1 MPKFILYLLLA
12 TGTIPVLAQNTL
24 IGKVV
29 DQATQ
34 EPLIGATVYLPDL
47 RRGAATNAAGSF
59 QIRNLPRGRFLVQIS
74 YVGYVTTARP
84 VSIDGESKI
93 DFPLSSSATEINT
106 VIITGVSASTE
117 MRRNPV
123 PTSVINNKQLNQRSA
138 SNIIDAIAHAPGI
151 SQISTGAAISK
162 PVIRGLSANRVVT
175 LNNGMRQ
182 EGQQW
187 GDEHGIEIDEAS
199 VDRAEIVKG
208 PGSIMYGSDAMAG
221 VINFIAADPVEEG
234 KIVGSLSTGYQ
245 TNNRLQAYSL
255 FNAGNINGFNW
266 QARISSK
273 QASNYRNR
281 YDGPVYNS
289 GFSEL
294 NGSGYIG
301 LNKSWGFSHLNFSTF
316 NQEVGLVEGER
327 DENGNFLKI
336 LPESDT
342 STIEMPV
349 TPADLKG
356 FDLNIPKQSINHR
369 RIASQNNFIIGASR
383 LAVNVDWQQN
393 LRKEYGNALNENE
406 KSLFFDLQTI
416 SYDAKYFLPEVN
428 GWETTF
434 GLNGMQQ
441 QNKNKGVEFLIPEY
455 HLQDAGVFG
464 FTKKTVGHLNV
475 SGGLRFDQRWLTA
488 DALYLDENETPIAK
502 PNDAS
507 EPKFAGFK
515 SKFSNVSGS
524 LGGTYDFSEKVS
536 VKVNAA
542 RGFRAP
548 NISELAANGIHEG
561 TIRYEV
567 GNPNLKPE
575 TSFQV
580 DAGVNVNTEHVTFGV
595 SGFHNAIQ
603 QYIFAEKLASRFGGD
618 SLSGDPD
625 DLAPTFK
632 YGQGNARLVG
642 GEISLDI
649 HPHPLD
655 WLHFEN
661 SFSLVRAT
669 QTHQPDS
676 TRNLPFIPA
685 PRMQSEIRIN
695 LKKTGQL
702 FRNVYARLE
711 LEHNF
716 RQNRFYGAFG
726 TETATPAYSLL
737 NGGFGT
743 DIINNK
749 RTLATLYFTANNLFD
764 AAYQNHL
771 SRLKYAAV
779 NEATGRRGVFNMGRN
794 FGVRLIIPITFNL
807 HPQT

>member
-1 MPKFILYLLLA
+1 MPKLILYILFFIA
-12 TGTIPVLAQNTL
+12 AVPALAQNTL
-24 IGKVV
+24 TGKVI

-47 RRGAATNAAGSF
+47 RRGAASNSTGDF
-59 QIRNLPRGRFLVQIS
+59 QIRNLPQGRFLVQIS
-74 YVGYVTTARP
+74 YVGFVTTAR
-84 VSIDGESKI
+84 SITINGDTKI
-93 DFPLSSSATEINT
+93 NFPLSSSATEINT

-123 PTSVINNKQLNQRSA
+123 PTSVINSQQLNQRSA

-234 KIVGSLSTGYQ
+234 RIVSSLTSGYQ
-245 TNNRLQAYSL
+245 TNNRLQTYSL

-266 QARISSK
+266 QARLSSK
-273 QASNYRNR
+273 QAGNYRNR

-289 GFSEL
+289 GFNEL

-301 LNKSWGFSHLNFSTF
+301 LNKSWGFSHLNFSSF
-316 NQEVGLVEGER
+316 NQEIGLVEGER

-336 LPESDT
+336 WPESD
-342 STIEMPV
+342 STTTELPV

-356 FDLNIPKQSINHR
+356 YHLDIPRQSINHR
-369 RIASQNNFIIGASR
+369 RIALQNNFILGASR
-383 LAVNVDWQQN
+383 LAVNVDYQQN
-393 LRKEYGNALNENE
+393 LRKEYGNALDENE
-406 KSLFFDLQTI
+406 KSLFFDLQTV

-434 GLNGMQQ
+434 GLSGMQQ
-441 QNKNKGVEFLIPEY
+441 RNKNKGIEFLIPEY
-455 HLQDAGVFG
+455 RLQDAGVFG
-464 FTKKTVGHLNV
+464 FTKKTFGHLNI

-488 DALYLDENETPIAK
+488 DALYLNENEVPV
-502 PNDAS
+502 PNSTDAS
-507 EPKFAGFK
+507 FIKFMGFK
-515 SKFSNVSGS
+515 TNFSNISGS

-536 VKVNAA
+536 VKLNAA

-548 NISELAANGIHEG
+548 NISELASNGIHEG

-567 GNPNLKPE
+567 GNSNLNPE
-575 TSFQV
+575 TSLQV
-580 DAGVNVNTEHVTFGV
+580 DAGINANTEHVTLGL
-595 SGFHNAIQ
+595 SGFYNAVQ
-603 QYIFAEKLASRFGGD
+603 HYIFAEKLTSAFGGD
-618 SLSGDPD
+618 SLSGDPN
-625 DLAPTFK
+625 DLAATFK
-632 YGQGNARLVG
+632 YVQGNARLVG
-642 GEISLDI
+642 GEVSLDI

-661 SFSLVRAT
+661 SFSLVRGT
-669 QTHQPDS
+669 QANQPDS
-676 TRNLPFIPA
+676 TKYLTFIPA
-685 PRMQSEIRIN
+685 PRLVSELRVN
-695 LKKTGQL
+695 LKKFSSV
-702 FRNVYARLE
+702 FRNIFARLE

-716 RQNRFYGAFG
+716 RQNRFYRAYG
-726 TETATPAYSLL
+726 TETATPAYTLL
-737 NGGFGT
+737 NGGLGA
-743 DIINNK
+743 DITNGK
-749 RTLATLYFTANNLFD
+749 RTLATLYFTVSNLFD
-764 AAYQNHL
+764 VAYQNHL

-779 NEATGRRGVFNMGRN
+779 NEATNRRGVYNIGRN
-794 FGVRLIIPITFNL
+794 FGLRLHIPVSFTIH
-807 HPQT
+807 HPK

>member
-1 MPKFILYLLLA
+1 MTKLFIYIFFVL
-12 TGTIPVLAQNTL
+12 GTVPALAQNTL
-24 IGKVV
+24 SGKVV

-47 RRGAATNAAGSF
+47 RKGAATNEVGSF

-74 YVGYVTTARP
+74 YVGYVSAARTITLNGATTL
-84 VSIDGESKI
+84 
-93 DFPLSSSATEINT
+93 DFPLAASATEINT
-106 VIITGVSASTE
+106 VVITGVSASTE

-123 PTSVINNKQLNQRSA
+123 PTSVIEAAQLRQRST

-221 VINFIAADPVEEG
+221 VINFLAADPVEDG
-234 KIVGSLSTGYQ
+234 RIVGSVSAGYQ

-266 QARISSK
+266 QARLSSK
-273 QASNYRNR
+273 QAGNYRNR

-289 GFSEL
+289 GFNEL
-294 NGSGYIG
+294 NASGYIG

-327 DENGNFLKI
+327 DANGNFLK
-336 LPESDT
+336 LVPASDT
-342 STIEMPV
+342 SFTEQAV

-356 FDLNIPKQSINHR
+356 YHLDIPKQSINHR
-369 RIASQNNFIIGASR
+369 RVASQNNFIIGASR
-383 LAVNVDWQQN
+383 LNVNVDWQQN
-393 LRKEYGNALNENE
+393 LRKEYGNILNESE

-416 SYDAKYFLPEVN
+416 SYDAKYFLPEMH

-434 GLNGMQQ
+434 GVSGMQQ
-441 QNKNKGVEFLIPEY
+441 RNKNKGVEFLIPEY
-455 HLQDAGVFG
+455 QMRDAGVFG
-464 FTKKTVGHLNV
+464 FTRKTIGALNV
-475 SGGLRFDQRWLTA
+475 SGGLRLDERWLTA
-488 DALYLDENETPIAK
+488 DALYLNEQDVPVSN
-502 PNDAS
+502 PSDATTT
-507 EPKFAGFK
+507 KFAGFK
-515 SKFSNVSGS
+515 TRFSNISGS
-524 LGGTYDFSEKVS
+524 IGSTYAFSEKVS
-536 VKVNAA
+536 AKVNTA

-567 GNPNLKPE
+567 GNPDLNPE

-580 DAGVNVNTEHVTFGV
+580 DVGLNVNTEHITLDI
-595 SGFHNAIQ
+595 SGFHNSVQ
-603 QYIFAEKLASRFGGD
+603 QYIFAQKLESKLGGD
-618 SLSGDPD
+618 SLSGDPN
-625 DLAPTFK
+625 DLASTFK
-632 YGQGNARLVG
+632 YVQGNAQLVG

-661 SFSLVRAT
+661 SFSLVRAH
-669 QTHQPDS
+669 QANQPDS

-685 PRMQSEIRIN
+685 PRLQSEIRVN
-695 LKKTGQL
+695 FKKAGQL

-716 RQNRFYGAFG
+716 RQNRFYSAFG
-726 TETATPAYSLL
+726 TETATSAYSLV
-737 NGGFGT
+737 NGGLGT
-743 DIINNK
+743 DITNGK
-749 RTLATLYFTANNLFD
+749 RKLATFYITASNLFD
-764 AAYQNHL
+764 VAYQNHL
-771 SRLKYAAV
+771 SRLKYAAL
-779 NEATGRRGVFNMGRN
+779 NEATGRRGVYNMGRN
-794 FGVRLIIPITFNL
+794 FGVRLVIPVTFTS
-807 HPQT
+807 HR

>member
-1 MPKFILYLLLA
+1 MTKLIIYTLFIFGA
-12 TGTIPVLAQNTL
+12 MPVLAQNTL
-24 IGKVV
+24 FGKVV

-47 RRGAATNAAGSF
+47 RKGAATTETGNF

-74 YVGYVTTARP
+74 YVGYVSTAR
-84 VSIDGESKI
+84 SITISGETTL
-93 DFPLSSSATEINT
+93 DFPLAASATEINT
-106 VIITGVSASTE
+106 VVITGVSASTE

-123 PTSVINNKQLNQRSA
+123 PTSVIEGTQLRQRSA
-138 SNIIDAIAHAPGI
+138 NNIIDAIAHSPGI

-162 PVIRGLSANRVVT
+162 PVIRGLSANRVIT

-221 VINFIAADPVEEG
+221 VINFLAADPVEEG
-234 KIVGSLSTGYQ
+234 RIIGNVSAGYQ

-266 QARISSK
+266 QARLSNK
-273 QASNYRNR
+273 QAGNYRNR

-289 GFSEL
+289 GFNEL
-294 NGSGYIG
+294 NASGYIG

-327 DENGNFLKI
+327 DADGNFLK
-336 LPESDT
+336 LVPETDT
-342 STIEMPV
+342 SFTEQAVM
-349 TPADLKG
+349 PADLKG
-356 FDLNIPKQSINHR
+356 YHLDIPKQSINHR

-383 LAVNVDWQQN
+383 LNVNVDWQQN
-393 LRKEYGNALNENE
+393 LRKEFGNILDENE

-416 SYDAKYFLPEVN
+416 SYDAKYFLPEAH

-434 GLNGMQQ
+434 GISGMHQ

-455 HLQDAGVFG
+455 QMRDAGVFA
-464 FTKKTVGHLNV
+464 FTRKTMGALNI
-475 SGGLRFDQRWLTA
+475 SGGLRLDERWLTS
-488 DALYLDENETPIAK
+488 DALYLNENEEPVT
-502 PNDAS
+502 NLLDATTT
-507 EPKFAGFK
+507 KFAGFK
-515 SKFSNVSGS
+515 TRFSNISGS
-524 LGGTYDFSEKVS
+524 VGGTYAFSENVS

-567 GNPNLKPE
+567 GNPALNPE

-580 DAGVNVNTEHVTFGV
+580 DAGLNVNTEHITLDI
-595 SGFHNAIQ
+595 SGFHNAVQ
-603 QYIFAEKLASRFGGD
+603 QYIFAEKLESRFGGD
-618 SLSGDPD
+618 SLSGDPN
-625 DLAPTFK
+625 DLASTFK
-632 YGQGNARLVG
+632 YVQGNARLLG
-642 GEISLDI
+642 GELSLDI

-661 SFSLVRAT
+661 TFSLVRGH
-669 QTHQPDS
+669 QVNQPDS

-685 PRMQSEIRIN
+685 TRLQSEIRIN
-695 LKKTGQL
+695 FKKVGPV

-716 RQNRFYGAFG
+716 RQNRFYSAFG
-726 TETATPAYSLL
+726 TETATPAYSLV
-737 NGGFGT
+737 NGGLGT
-743 DIINNK
+743 DITNGK
-749 RTLATLYFTANNLFD
+749 RILGTLSIMSSNIFD
-764 AAYQNHL
+764 VAYQNHL
-771 SRLKYAAV
+771 SRLKYAAL
-779 NEATGRRGVFNMGRN
+779 NEVTGRRGVFNMGRN
-794 FGVRLIIPITFNL
+794 FGVRLAIPLTFSS
-807 HPQT
+807 HRH